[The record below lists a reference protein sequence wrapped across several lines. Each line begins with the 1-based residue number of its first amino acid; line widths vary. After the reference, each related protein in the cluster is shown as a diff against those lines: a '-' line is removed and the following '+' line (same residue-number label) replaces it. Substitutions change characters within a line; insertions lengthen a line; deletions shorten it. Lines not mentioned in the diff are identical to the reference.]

1 MATTT
6 KLSGASAAAVLPV
19 EEYERAKEFWTDKV
33 GMSVV
38 DQPGQDGVGMLQ
50 AGNGT
55 QVLLYQRERTK
66 AEHTV
71 LGFEVDDIEAVVADL
86 KDHGVVFEEYDMPG
100 ITTENGIAWMGDVGA
115 AWFTDTEGNIVSIN
129 QM

>member
-1 MATTT
+1 
-6 KLSGASAAAVLPV
+6 
-19 EEYERAKEFWTDKV
+19 
-33 GMSVV
+33 MSVV
-38 DQPGQDGVGMLQ
+38 DQPGQDGVGMLH

-71 LGFEVDDIEAVVADL
+71 LGFEVDDIDSVVADL
-86 KDHGVVFEEYDMPG
+86 KGHGVAFEEYDMPG
-100 ITTENGIAWMGDVGA
+100 VKTENGVAWMGDIGS
-115 AWFTDTEGNIVSIN
+115 AWFTDTEGNIISIN